1 MTAIRYKLFIPLFL
15 ISCFCL
21 QSCVNQDKDTFT
33 IVGEIKGI
41 NQGNALLYN
50 LEETGPRLID
60 SSKIDNGK
68 FSFKGKITLPEMVL
82 LKIDGNRAGIPF
94 FLEAGK
100 IRFKAS
106 ADSLNGA
113 NISGSESNDLYQK
126 FHEEMHRYDEQSRNI
141 LDRYMQAKSNS
152 DTSLMNK
159 FYEANSEVDKERIIF
174 TRDFVKQNRE
184 SNVAIFIAATQ
195 LIYSMEADDLKQI
208 SDAFPYKL
216 KDSKYLRLLSNQV
229 KALNRV
235 SIGQP
240 APSFTLNDINNHP
253 VRLSDFK
260 GKIILVDFWASWCK
274 PCREEHPDLISI
286 YQKYKDK
293 NFDILSVSID
303 EDMTLW
309 RDAVKLDKLTW
320 SQISDLKGLNNVAL
334 KQYGVVKIPSNVLI
348 DKSGIIMAR
357 NIKPKQL
364 AEKLKQLLK

>member
-1 MTAIRYKLFIPLFL
+1 MTALRYKLFFPVFL

-21 QSCVNQDKDTFT
+21 LSCGNQDKDSFT
-33 IVGEIKGI
+33 IAGEIKGI

-50 LEETGPRLID
+50 LEETGPQLID

-68 FSFKGKITLPEMVL
+68 FSFKGKIKFPEMVL
-82 LKIDGNRAGIPF
+82 LKVDGNRAGISF

-113 NISGSESNDLYQK
+113 TITGSESNDLYQK
-126 FHEEMHRYDEQSRNI
+126 FHTEMHRYDEQSRNI

-152 DTSLMNK
+152 DTSLMSK
-159 FYEANSEVDKERIIF
+159 LYDANSDVDKERIIF
-174 TRDFVKQNRE
+174 TRDFVKQNRG
-184 SNVAIFIAATQ
+184 SNVAIYIAATQ
-195 LIYSMEADDLKQI
+195 LIYSMEAEDLEQI
-208 SDAFPYKL
+208 SAAFPPRL
-216 KDSKYLRLLSNQV
+216 KDSKYLKLLSNQI
-229 KALNRV
+229 KALNQV

-240 APSFTLNDINNHP
+240 APNFTLNDVNNHP

-260 GKIILVDFWASWCK
+260 GKIVLVDFWASWCK
-274 PCREEHPDLISI
+274 PCREEHPDLITV

-293 NFDILSVSID
+293 QFDILSVSID

-309 RDAVKLDKLTW
+309 KDAVKLDKLSWT
-320 SQISDLKGLNNVAL
+320 QVSDLKGLNNVAL

-348 DKSGIIMAR
+348 DKSGIILAR

-364 AEKLKQLLK
+364 AEKLKQILK

>member
-1 MTAIRYKLFIPLFL
+1 MSALRYKLSYSLFL
-15 ISCFCL
+15 VSCLCL
-21 QSCVNQDKDTFT
+21 LSCNFQDKDTFT
-33 IVGEIKGI
+33 ITGEIKGL

-82 LKIDGNRAGIPF
+82 LKIDGKRAGIPF

-106 ADSLNGA
+106 ADSLTGA
-113 NISGSESNDLYQK
+113 SITGSQSNDLFQQ

-141 LDRYMQAKSNS
+141 LDRYMQAKSND
-152 DTSLMNK
+152 DTGLMTK
-159 FYEANSEVDKERIIF
+159 LYDANTEVDKERILF
-174 TRDFVKQNRE
+174 TRDFVKKNNE
-184 SNVAIFIAATQ
+184 SNVAIYIAATQ
-195 LIYSMEADDLKQI
+195 LIYSMEADDLEQI
-208 SDAFPYKL
+208 STVFPNKL
-216 KDSKYLRLLSNQV
+216 KDSKYLKLLSNQIT
-229 KALNRV
+229 ALKKV

-240 APSFTLNDINNHP
+240 APNFTLNDINNHP

-260 GKIILVDFWASWCK
+260 GKIVFVDFWASWCK
-274 PCREEHPDLISI
+274 PCREEHPELITI

-303 EDMTLW
+303 EDMTFW
-309 RDAVKLDKLTW
+309 KDAVKLDKLAWT
-320 SQISDLKGLNNVAL
+320 QVSDLKGLNNVAL
-334 KQYGVVKIPSNVLI
+334 KQYGVVKIPANVLI
-348 DKSGIIMAR
+348 DKSGIILAR

-364 AEKLKQLLK
+364 SERLKQLLK